1 MPHRSAVP
9 YQTEDAGTRVDALA
23 DARIDVSEEVT
34 DGLLVETGE
43 NPEWETT
50 DLVVPQ
56 HYLAVNLD
64 TEPVVIERKNE
75 RGVFEREVMDPGTVW
90 VNPAGRPFSHRIA
103 HSNRFGLLVLDP
115 DLAGRLTGREETG
128 LTLAY
133 GAHDPQ
139 LEHLSRAV
147 FAEAAAGTPSGPAF
161 TQTLATALATR
172 LLHRFGTA
180 CSSGDLGNSGEA
192 RLTRRQM
199 RAVIAFIESRVT
211 TGATLEEMAEVAAL
225 SPHHFV
231 RAFKASVGVPP
242 YAYLVRRR
250 VERARHL
257 LAHTDRRISR
267 IAYDLGYSD
276 PAHLTRQFKQ
286 HAGCTPS
293 AFRRDARR

>member
-9 YQTEDAGTRVDALA
+9 YRTEGAGTRVDALA

-56 HYLAVNLD
+56 HSLAVHLD

-90 VNPAGRPFSHRIA
+90 VNPAERPFSRRVA

-115 DLAGRLTGREETG
+115 DLVGRLTGREETD

-133 GAHDPQ
+133 GANDPQ
-139 LEHLSRAV
+139 LEHLARAV
-147 FAEAAAGTPSGPAF
+147 FVEAAAGTPSGPAF
-161 TQTLATALATR
+161 TQTFATALATR
-172 LLHRFGTA
+172 LLQRFGMTPL
-180 CSSGDLGNSGEA
+180 SDDLG
-192 RLTRRQM
+192 
-199 RAVIAFIESRVT
+199 
-211 TGATLEEMAEVAAL
+211 
-225 SPHHFV
+225 
-231 RAFKASVGVPP
+231 
-242 YAYLVRRR
+242 
-250 VERARHL
+250 
-257 LAHTDRRISR
+257 D
-267 IAYDLGYSD
+267 SD

-286 HAGCTPS
+286 HVGRTPS
-293 AFRRDARR
+293 AFRRDAGR